1 MALMFFHIPR
11 TGGSTAWHSLAG
23 VAARQSKIVAD
34 LYHRSREI
42 TGHPFAPQEAI
53 QYFHDYLKQADL
65 CFDHDVI
72 YHHHTYQHD
81 PYLLDSDQV
90 QRVALIRDPVT
101 RLVSEAFHM
110 RRFLVSD
117 HANIAAG
124 QPPSQEYEFHRK
136 LYSEDLF
143 NELIADDVDPD
154 ALVLSFARHHANYYL
169 SYFLNFLHP
178 EPAQGVCDEAGA
190 IGLAREVRQA
200 FLWIGQFP
208 DLGEFI
214 QACGLLADL
223 DISIEQDMQHIAN
236 GSVVP
241 GLKEETLVQVRAL
254 NSLDYVFFDALLQ
267 TYDNRLVRRLVDLK
281 ERRFSRHESALRN
294 LESELAVQA
303 SHHESGLR
311 NFEDKLAMQVSDHES
326 ALRNLEGELVRQAS
340 HYESAIG
347 DLNDELAG
355 QVALVQATQ
364 QELLDEITASNE
376 RAEELERYKSA
387 LQGMQSSLSWRVTKP
402 LRTVRTLMKRWKL
415 SGGM

>member
-11 TGGSTAWHSLAG
+11 TGGSTVWHSLAG
-23 VAARQSKIVAD
+23 VAARQNKIVAD
-34 LYHRSREI
+34 LYHQSREM

-53 QYFHDYLKQADL
+53 QYFHDYLKRSDL

-81 PYLLDSDQV
+81 PYLIGSDQV

-110 RRFLVSD
+110 RRFLISD

-124 QPPSQEYEFHRK
+124 QPSSQEYEFHRK

-143 NELIADDVDPD
+143 NELIATDVDPD
-154 ALVLSFARHHANYYL
+154 ALVLSFARHHSNYYL
-169 SYFLNFLHP
+169 SYFSSFLHP
-178 EPAQGVCDEAGA
+178 QPPQDICDEADA
-190 IGLAREVRQA
+190 MGLAWEVRQA

-236 GSVVP
+236 GSAVP
-241 GLKEETLVQVRAL
+241 ALKEETLAQVRAL
-254 NSLDYVFFDALLQ
+254 NALDYVFLDALLQ

-294 LESELAVQA
+294 IEDELAVQV
-303 SHHESGLR
+303 SHHESVLR
-311 NFEDKLAMQVSDHES
+311 NF
-326 ALRNLEGELVRQAS
+326 EGELVRQAS

-347 DLNDELAG
+347 DLNDELAR
-355 QVALVQATQ
+355 QAALAQATQ
-364 QELLDEITASNE
+364 QELLDEVTASNE

-415 SGGM
+415 FGGM